1 MLRGLAD
8 KVGMNVI
15 VGCVRID
22 LKIKPPRKLQD
33 VGLRQA
39 GADDRTSKV
48 AGNLPDRP
56 TSRAIGRIQLVTAS
70 TRAFAFVHVCICHSS
85 PQLQYAEP
93 LRLKIQS
100 QGDPTS
106 ALHTMTINKLAGSI
120 LILRYSS
127 RPSASLDLLH
137 PAHILDG
144 VGFHGRL
151 ERFSLLGGFVRSDV
165 YLSYRRL

>member
-15 VGCVRID
+15 VGCARID
-22 LKIKPPRKLQD
+22 LNIKPPCKPQD

-56 TSRAIGRIQLVTAS
+56 TSRAIGRIQLVSAS
-70 TRAFAFVHVCICHSS
+70 AKAFAFVHVCICQSS

-100 QGDPTS
+100 QGNPTS
-106 ALHTMTINKLAGSI
+106 ALHTMAINKLAG
-120 LILRYSS
+120 LIKLSTLRVDH
-127 RPSASLDLLH
+127 RQAWTVCIQRISLMGIVFTPGLNVL
-137 PAHILDG
+137 A
-144 VGFHGRL
+144 
-151 ERFSLLGGFVRSDV
+151 
-165 YLSYRRL
+165 Y